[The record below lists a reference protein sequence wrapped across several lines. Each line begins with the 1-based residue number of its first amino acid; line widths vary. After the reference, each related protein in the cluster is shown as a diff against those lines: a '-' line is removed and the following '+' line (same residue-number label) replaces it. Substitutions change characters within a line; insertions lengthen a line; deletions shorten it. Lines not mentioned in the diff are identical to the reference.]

1 MSLPG
6 DSLAVKLNTQH
17 KPIGGNMKQL
27 AIEMIGAAIIALIIG
42 AAFWLMEWNYLF
54 GFTYVWVLIGITLS
68 IGKKL
73 DR

>member
-1 MSLPG
+1 MKLF
-6 DSLAVKLNTQH
+6 LEMAVAAF
-17 KPIGGNMKQL
+17 IG
-27 AIEMIGAAIIALIIG
+27 LIIS
-42 AAFWLMEWNYLF
+42 AAFWLMDWNYLF